1 MAAKANAWRCV
12 PGYPPPM
19 HALAIV
25 FALTTLITNARVAVT
40 DGSDAAAR
48 EHDAVVVDPKA
59 ASARFVKSGT
69 PLAAKDRSIII
80 ELLAPPVGP
89 LPNTSGLPDAFDRPG
104 IEKLLENERVTVYRY
119 TWQPHKK
126 TARHFHANDVVVV
139 HLADGVLASTT
150 PDGKTAMNPNSYGLT
165 KFNPRGRIHEEELV
179 KGKASAI
186 IVELK

>member
-1 MAAKANAWRCV
+1 
-12 PGYPPPM
+12 M

-25 FALTTLITNARVAVT
+25 FALTSLLTNPRVAVT
-40 DGSDAAAR
+40 DGTDTGTRS
-48 EHDAVVVDPKA
+48 HDAVVVDLKA
-59 ASARFVKSGT
+59 ASARFVKQGA
-69 PLAAKDRSIII
+69 PLLAKERSIII
-80 ELLAPPVGP
+80 DLLAPPVGSQ
-89 LPNTSGLPDAFDRPG
+89 PNTTGLPDAFDRPG
-104 IEKLLENERVTVYRY
+104 IEKLLDNERVTVWRY

-126 TARHFHANDVVVV
+126 TPRHFHANDVVVV

-150 PDGKTAMNPNSYGLT
+150 PDGKTTMNPNSYGLT